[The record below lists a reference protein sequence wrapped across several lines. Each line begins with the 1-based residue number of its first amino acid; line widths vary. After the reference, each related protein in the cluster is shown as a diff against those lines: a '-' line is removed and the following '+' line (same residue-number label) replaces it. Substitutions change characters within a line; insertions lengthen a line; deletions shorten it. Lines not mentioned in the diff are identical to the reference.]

1 MDATHYVSTDA
12 RGVEH
17 GADGAVHWCLPTEG
31 RAGETDGARL
41 LLRRPAGLL
50 DVLDELI
57 FESVAIGPV
66 TPAGE
71 EAIATTRARLVRQ
84 TRWGVGPAAGFALE
98 CAAHVLEGVGDV
110 VLPSGITLD
119 RAVTDGRR
127 ALQGDGDEDHEHLLR
142 LAELGS
148 LRRLLRDRRL
158 LRASLGIGLAE
169 DNARDLD
176 AIDDPAFDEVRTTV
190 DAVLAAL
197 EALRHHLL
205 PSSFRRLED
214 HREEGEAHK
223 VERAASSMSQAVV
236 VETPWG
242 PGMLGGHT
250 ALSGE
255 PAWTAA
261 RDAARHARDTAKA
274 RAGGDK
280 KAAEE
285 ERRWQAARLST
296 VLDLEG

>member
-1 MDATHYVSTDA
+1 MDAIHYVSTDA
-12 RGVEH
+12 LGVEH
-17 GADGAVHWCLPTEG
+17 CADGAVHWLLPKEGHGRETE
-31 RAGETDGARL
+31 GARL
-41 LLRRPAGLL
+41 ILRLPASLL
-50 DVLDELI
+50 DVLDDRI
-57 FESVAIGPV
+57 FEVVPIGTVTAASEDAIV
-66 TPAGE
+66 
-71 EAIATTRARLVRQ
+71 TTRARLVRR
-84 TRWGVGPAAGFALE
+84 TPWDVGPAAGFALD
-98 CAAHVLEGVGDV
+98 CAAHVLNGVGDV

-119 RAVTDGRR
+119 RAVADGRR
-127 ALQGDGDEDHEHLLR
+127 ALKGEGDEEHEHLLR

-158 LRASLGIGLAE
+158 LRASLGVGLAE

-205 PSSFRRLED
+205 PSSYRHLEE
-214 HREEGEAHK
+214 HREESEAHK
-223 VERAASSMSQAVV
+223 AESATTSISPPAV

-242 PGMLGGHT
+242 PGMVGGHRV
-250 ALSGE
+250 LSYE

-274 RAGGDK
+274 RAGGDAE
-280 KAAEE
+280 AAGE
-285 ERRWQAARLST
+285 ERRWQAALLGS
-296 VLDLEG
+296 LLAS